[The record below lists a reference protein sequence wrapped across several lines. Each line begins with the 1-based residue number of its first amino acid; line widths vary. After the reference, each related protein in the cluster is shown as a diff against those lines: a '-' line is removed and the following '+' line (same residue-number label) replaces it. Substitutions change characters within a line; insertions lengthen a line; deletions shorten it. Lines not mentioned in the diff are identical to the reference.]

1 MFTAQARHAIVR
13 AQDEARDMGC
23 ETVEVEHLLL
33 GLFSDHDR
41 VAGPVFATLGLAV
54 ESVRDIVA
62 EQLGVASAPF
72 RDQPLRFSDA
82 AKDAIRFANRI
93 ALGQPEI
100 AHLVLAIVGRQENN
114 ACEILRLLGVDPA
127 RIRFE
132 TKRRAWPSGPSTL
145 GQQHRSEVRLVS
157 SIGLESLPQID
168 FED

>member
-1 MFTAQARHAIVR
+1 MFTVQARNAIVR

-23 ETVEVEHLLL
+23 GTVEVEHLLL
-33 GLFSDHDR
+33 GLFSDHDG

-54 ESVRDIVA
+54 ESVRDLVA
-62 EQLGVASAPF
+62 ERHVVAGARSH
-72 RDQPLRFSDA
+72 DQPLRFSDA

-93 ALGQPEI
+93 ALGHPEI
-100 AHLVLAIVGRQENN
+100 AHLVIAIVGRQENN

-132 TKRRAWPSGPSTL
+132 TKRRAWPSGSSTL
-145 GQQHRSEVRLVS
+145 GQQRRSEIRLVG
-157 SIGLESLPQID
+157 SIALECLPHVD